1 MSLSPDKK
9 GMSEKS
15 IGMCKHDK
23 TSRYSSSP
31 SRKTKAYRAGTHTT
45 GTRNAGMAAQ
55 NASMHSAQDHL
66 DVCGV
71 DEKGD
76 VGDGDEQSPQDL
88 DERGAPSRCRR
99 R

>member
-45 GTRNAGMAAQ
+45 GNNFIHNRVYGKHARACIARCMTNMQ
-55 NASMHSAQDHL
+55 EH
-66 DVCGV
+66 V
-71 DEKGD
+71 DNWEG
-76 VGDGDEQSPQDL
+76 
-88 DERGAPSRCRR
+88 
-99 R
+99 